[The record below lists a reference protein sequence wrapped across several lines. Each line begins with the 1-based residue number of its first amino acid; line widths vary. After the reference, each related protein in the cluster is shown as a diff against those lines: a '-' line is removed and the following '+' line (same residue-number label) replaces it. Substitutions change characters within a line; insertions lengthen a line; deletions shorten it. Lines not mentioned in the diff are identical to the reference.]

1 MEAEEGE
8 GEGEGGD
15 HRDARTVG
23 RIAMDKE
30 EGVTEGDTTRMGV
43 IMVETRGIT
52 IGTRGDTGV
61 EEEEGEGE
69 GVIKTEEGGV
79 ATKMVGG
86 EGEGE
91 GGTRTGVT
99 NRTASRVEVVEDWVE
114 VCVVR
119 VCVCVHGD

>member
-1 MEAEEGE
+1 MEAEEE

-23 RIAMDKE
+23 RIAMGKE

-52 IGTRGDTGV
+52 IGTRGDTG
-61 EEEEGEGE
+61 EEEGEGEEE

-86 EGEGE
+86 EGEG
-91 GGTRTGVT
+91 GTRTGVT
-99 NRTASRVEVVEDWVE
+99 NRTATRVEVVEDWVE
-114 VCVVR
+114 VF
-119 VCVCVHGD
+119 VCVCVFACVHGD